1 MDKILLKGIRFFGH
15 HGVSLAERE
24 TGGMFE
30 VDVELHLPLSSAGAS
45 DAVED
50 TIDYTE
56 AFKIVQETGQSEQF
70 HLLEALAEEI
80 SKRLLTAFP
89 DRLVKVRVTVKKLRP
104 PLPGILQYS
113 AVEIERFPSSQGE
126 AHGK

>member
-1 MDKILLKGIRFFGH
+1 MDKILLKGIRFFGY
-15 HGVSLAERE
+15 HGVSPAERE

-30 VDVELHLPLSSAGAS
+30 VDVELYLPLAPPGIS
-45 DAVED
+45 DAVEE

-56 AFKIVQETGQSEQF
+56 AFEIVQETGQSEQF

-89 DRLVKVRVTVKKLRP
+89 NRLEKVRVTVKKLRP

-113 AVEIERFPSSQGE
+113 AVEIERFPSSQGTTSE
-126 AHGK
+126 E